1 MIIDSTY
8 FTGKELYIP
17 NVVLQPS
24 IGSNNLNPS
33 DALGQEIEDKE
44 SELMLDILGYS
55 QATEL
60 YNQFEQD
67 GSWKVAALQKWK
79 DLVDGKDEWKGLR
92 YTIGGKKVSL
102 IAYYVFFYY
111 LANDYHTYTTTGMQ
125 IAKSEN
131 SVTQDP
137 SIKQVSI
144 WNKFVKMYVG
154 SLLINKVQFT
164 DNWNGRAMSFNGINL
179 SNEVSLYEFLTK
191 NNAVYNVSHFKSKS
205 VINYFG
211 L

>member
-8 FTGKELYIP
+8 FIGKETYIP
-17 NVVLQPS
+17 NAVLQPS
-24 IGSNNLNPS
+24 IGSNNISAASEL
-33 DALGQEIEDKE
+33 LQEIEDKE
-44 SELMLDILGYS
+44 SELMLDVLGFS

-60 YNQFEQD
+60 YNQFEPD
-67 GSWKVAALQKWK
+67 GSWKVTALAKWV
-79 DLVDGKDEWKGLR
+79 DLVDGKDNWRGLR

-111 LANDYHTYTTTGMQ
+111 LANAYHTYTTTGMQ

-131 SVTQDP
+131 AVTQDP

-144 WNKFVKMYVG
+144 WNKFIKMYVG
-154 SLLINKVQFT
+154 SLMINQVQFT
-164 DNWNGRAMSFNGINL
+164 SNWNGTAMSFNGINL
-179 SNEVSLYEFLTK
+179 SNEVSLYEFLL
-191 NNAVYNVSHFKSKS
+191 NNKDVYDISYFKSKS

>member
-17 NVVLQPS
+17 SVVLQPS

-33 DALGQEIEDKE
+33 NALGQEIEDKE

-55 QATEL
+55 QANEL
-60 YNQFEQD
+60 YNQFEPS
-67 GSWKVAALQKWK
+67 GAWKVTALAKWV
-79 DLVDGKDEWKGLR
+79 DLVDGKDDWKGLR

-131 SVTQDP
+131 AVTQDP

-144 WNKFVKMYVG
+144 WNKFVKMYIG
-154 SLLINKVQFT
+154 SQLINKVQFT

-179 SNEVSLYEFLTK
+179 SNEVTLYEFLTK
-191 NNAVYNVSHFKSKS
+191 NNNVYDVTHFKSKS

>member
-1 MIIDSTY
+1 MIIDSSY
-8 FTGKELYIP
+8 FEGKELYIP
-17 NVVLQPS
+17 NAVLQPS

-33 DALGQEIEDKE
+33 SALAQEIEDKE
-44 SELMLDILGYS
+44 SELMLDVLGFA

-67 GSWKVAALQKWK
+67 GSWKITALQKWK
-79 DLVDGKDEWKGLR
+79 DLVDGKDDWRGLR

-111 LANDYHTYTTTGMQ
+111 LANDYRTYTTTGMQ

-131 SVTQDP
+131 ATTQDP

-144 WNKFVKMYVG
+144 WNKFIKMYIG
-154 SLLINKVQFT
+154 SMMLNKVQFT
-164 DNWNGRAMSFNGINL
+164 DNWNGIAMSFNGINL
-179 SNEVSLYEFLTK
+179 SNEVSLYDYLTK
-191 NNAVYNVSHFKSKS
+191 NKAVYDITYFQPKT
-205 VINYFG
+205 VINHFG

>member
-8 FTGKELYIP
+8 FIGKETYIP
-17 NVVLQPS
+17 NAVLQPS
-24 IGSNNLNPS
+24 IGSNNISATSEL
-33 DALGQEIEDKE
+33 LQEIEDKE
-44 SELMLDILGYS
+44 SELMLDVLGLAKLLNYITNLS
-55 QATEL
+55 QT
-60 YNQFEQD
+60 
-67 GSWKVAALQKWK
+67 VAGKLPLWLNGV
-79 DLVDGKDEWKGLR
+79 DLVDGKDNWKGLR

-131 SVTQDP
+131 AVTQDP

-144 WNKFVKMYVG
+144 WNKFIKMYVG
-154 SLLINKVQFT
+154 SLMINQVQFT
-164 DNWNGRAMSFNGINL
+164 SNWNGTAMSFNGINL
-179 SNEVSLYEFLTK
+179 SNEVSLYEFLL
-191 NNAVYNVSHFKSKS
+191 NNKDVYDISYFKSKS

>member
-8 FTGKELYIP
+8 FLGKETYIP
-17 NVVLQPS
+17 NSVSQPS
-24 IGSNNLNPS
+24 IGSNNLSPS
-33 DALGQEIEDKE
+33 SELDQEIEDKE
-44 SELMLDILGYS
+44 SELMLDVLGFS

-60 YNQFEQD
+60 YDQFEQD
-67 GSWKVAALQKWK
+67 GSWKTTALQKWV
-79 DLVDGKDEWKGLR
+79 DLVDGKDDWRGLR

-125 IAKSEN
+125 ISKSEN
-131 SVTQDP
+131 AVTQDP

-144 WNKFVKMYVG
+144 WNKFIKMYVG
-154 SLLINKVQFT
+154 SLMINQVQFT
-164 DNWNGRAMSFNGINL
+164 SNWNGTAMSFNGINL
-179 SNEVSLYEFLTK
+179 SNEVSLYEFLI
-191 NNAVYNVSHFKSKS
+191 NNKDVYDISYFKSKS